1 MKVKEILKLI
11 KYKDTIIRINLSH
24 TNDYFEY
31 TRSNCD
37 LLCNSILDLEIDEI
51 IPLERR
57 LEIYVK
63 EV

>member
-1 MKVKEILKLI
+1 MKVKELLKLI
-11 KYKDTIIRINLSH
+11 KYKDTIIRINIGD
-24 TNDYFEY
+24 NYYEY
-31 TRSNCD
+31 TRKDCD
-37 LLCNSILDLEIDEI
+37 LLSNTILNMYIHEI